1 MAPRASL
8 ALLLLLGGC
17 FPSGEGVDPPTDR
30 TVYFPVGLALD
41 ADASHLFIANSDFD
55 LQYNAGT
62 VESWDLVALR
72 DVLPRGCRADA
83 DCNADTEVCDTSSEL
98 GRVPSYWCVEKG
110 PSSSD
115 RTSDPEHA
123 LAGPACGKLGELSG
137 AERQLYPGR
146 CRWIAPQQR
155 FANPFHAE
163 HDRVHRASVRIGA
176 FATDVVYRPRPA
188 TAPASDWTGR
198 LFVPVRGDATLHWI
212 DVQGDGALECGQNE
226 PGQDN
231 ACAGD
236 HRRGNNPAAE
246 NTRGDSLLPEPFG
259 IDADHDASFVMITNQ
274 TSSAL
279 GLFQNAWGE
288 GAGLDNGPTYQFT
301 LQFSAGQPMGL
312 GAVPKPW
319 ADIAAGRSAGPDFI
333 TSFRGAAVLQ
343 LVRVYADSD
352 SSPPRPYAKAIENVR
367 ILANA
372 NGGDSRGLAL
382 DPTLRRAEE
391 ERCAARYGVDAACAT
406 DPACAGA
413 VGPEYQ
419 QCLEQADAVPLDVL
433 VTNRLPASLLAGQ
446 TFRQR
451 IDQAG
456 SSDLPAIQVAIALG
470 YGPAR
475 VVVGNVTTS
484 SGERERRAFAVCFDS
499 RRVVV
504 YDPARQ
510 RIETEILTGRGPQ
523 AFVVDEE
530 NALAYVAH
538 FTDSYI
544 GVVDLDQRH
553 LRTYGSIIGSVE
565 KPIAPRSSK

>member
-8 ALLLLLGGC
+8 AFIFLLGGC

-72 DVLPRGCRADA
+72 DLLPRGCRAD
-83 DCNADTEVCDTSSEL
+83 DQCDTDTEVCDTSSEL
-98 GRVPSYWCVEKG
+98 GRVPSYWCVTRG
-110 PSSSD
+110 PAASD
-115 RTSDPEHA
+115 VTSDPEHA
-123 LAGPACGKLGELSG
+123 LAGPACGKIGELSA
-137 AERQLYPGR
+137 AERQLIPGR
-146 CRWIAPQQR
+146 CRWILPQQR
-155 FANPFHAE
+155 FTNPFHPE
-163 HDRVHRASVRIGA
+163 HGVVHRASVRIGA
-176 FATDVVYRPRPA
+176 FATDVVYRARPA
-188 TAPASDWTGR
+188 AAPASARTGR

-212 DVQGDGALECGQNE
+212 DVQDDGALECGQNE
-226 PGQDN
+226 PGQDS
-231 ACAGD
+231 ACADD

-259 IDADHDASFVMITNQ
+259 IDADRDASFVMITNQ

-279 GLFQNAWGE
+279 GLFQNAWTE
-288 GAGLDNGPTYQFT
+288 GGGLDNGPTYQFT
-301 LQFSAGQPMGL
+301 LQFSSGQPMGL
-312 GAVPKPW
+312 GAVPTPW
-319 ADIAAGRSAGPDFI
+319 ADIAAGRTGGPDFI
-333 TSFRGAAVLQ
+333 TSFRGAAVLE
-343 LVRVYADSD
+343 LVRVYPDTN
-352 SSPPRPYAKAIENVR
+352 SSPPRPYAKAIESVR

-382 DPTLRRAEE
+382 DATLRRTEE
-391 ERCAARYGVDAACAT
+391 LRCAARYGIDEACAI

-413 VGPEYQ
+413 VGSDYQ
-419 QCLEQADAVPLDVL
+419 QCLEQAGAVPLDVL

-446 TFRQR
+446 TQRQT
-451 IDQAG
+451 IEQPG
-456 SSDLPAIQVAIALG
+456 SLDLPAIQVAIALG

-475 VVVGNVTTS
+475 VVVGNVTTA
-484 SGERERRAFAVCFDS
+484 SGARERRAFAVCFDS

-504 YDPARQ
+504 YDPDRQ

-565 KPIAPRSSK
+565 RPIAPRSSK